1 METLFH
7 PEGSRQ
13 IIDRI
18 NSLKPISQN
27 EWGTMNVGQMLVH
40 CQQPIKVAFG
50 DLKIK
55 VGLLGYIFGRL
66 GKRQLTQ
73 NNFRFKKDLPTA
85 KEFRISGQHD
95 FEQARTTLIELIE
108 KFSTEGPNS
117 IPNKKHPFFGTLTD
131 EQWGSIQWKHL
142 DHHLKQ
148 FGA

>member
-1 METLFH
+1 METLFS

-27 EWGTMNVGQMLVH
+27 EWGTMNVSQMLVH

-95 FEQARTTLIELIE
+95 FEQSRTTLIKMIE
-108 KFSTEGPNS
+108 KFSTEGPDC
-117 IPNKKHPFFGTLTD
+117 IANKKHPFFGTLTD